1 MSTIPVGAPAPNFSL
16 RDATGRRVGL
26 ADFRGRSLVVYFY
39 PEDDTPLCTAE
50 ACQFRDHHPD
60 FVKVGCSV
68 VGISPDDAESHAAFA
83 AKHGLPF
90 PLLVDEPDREG
101 NPKVSLRYGA
111 WGEKNMYGR
120 FVRGM
125 IRTTYL
131 IGPDG
136 KVARRWDRVKTPGH
150 SAEVLKA
157 AKALHSG
164 EALTVLGQPKPIAKL
179 SKKAAKPP
187 AKRARAKT
195 GRQNYSG
202 VASTKGK
209 KTRARSTALQNK
221 AASVRVRGK
230 KR

>member
-1 MSTIPVGAPAPNFSL
+1 MATIPVGAPAPNFSL
-16 RDATGRRVGL
+16 RDGSGKRVGT

-50 ACQFRDHHPD
+50 ACQFRDRHPD
-60 FVKVGCSV
+60 FAEVGCSI

-90 PLLVDEPDREG
+90 PLLADEPDREG

-120 FVRGM
+120 FVLGM

-136 KVARRWDRVKTPGH
+136 KVARRWDRVRTPGH
-150 SAEVLKA
+150 AAEVLEA
-157 AKALHSG
+157 AKVLHAG
-164 EALTVLGQPKPIAKL
+164 EAPTVLGRPAPVAKL
-179 SKKAAKPP
+179 SKKPAKPP
-187 AKRARAKT
+187 AERARADT
-195 GRQNYSG
+195 GRRSPSG
-202 VASTKGK
+202 VAPAKGK
-209 KTRARSTALQNK
+209 KTRARSNAPQSK
-221 AASVRVRGK
+221 SGSVRVRGK